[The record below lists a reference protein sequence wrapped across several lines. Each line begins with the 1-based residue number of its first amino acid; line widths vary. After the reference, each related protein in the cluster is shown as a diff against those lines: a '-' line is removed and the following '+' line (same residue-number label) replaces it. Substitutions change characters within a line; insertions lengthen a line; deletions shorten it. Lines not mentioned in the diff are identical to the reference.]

1 MNVNLEKALVNAY
14 MAAVGYDTG
23 TKLPVTEWENVALKI
38 AEGVTL
44 WYSVVIQYAQPTVA
58 SLGNGGDDEVRGY
71 LQIDINVPRG
81 TGKGILI
88 EKLAALRSYFTAGKR
103 LPYDDAVAVVIST
116 GSSPAR
122 EVDSWYRISASVFFY
137 THLTRP

>member
-1 MNVNLEKALVNAY
+1 MNVNLEKALVTAY
-14 MAAVGYDTG
+14 MTAVGYSTV
-23 TKLPVTEWENVALKI
+23 TKLPVTEWENL
-38 AEGVTL
+38 ELQLPENCQL
-44 WYSVVIQYAQPTVA
+44 WYSVNIAYAQPTVA

-81 TGKGILI
+81 SGKGILI